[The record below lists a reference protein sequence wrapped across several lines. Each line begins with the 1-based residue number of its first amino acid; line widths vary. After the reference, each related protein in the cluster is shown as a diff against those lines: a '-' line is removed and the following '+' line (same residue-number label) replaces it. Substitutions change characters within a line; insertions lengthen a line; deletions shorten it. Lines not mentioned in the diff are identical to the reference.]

1 MVKLCDPFV
10 ARGPYLSAL
19 EMYVYVIKCYT
30 HSPSFTFTLL
40 YGTLLLTAII
50 RFKLRFVSFLLNN
63 DDDDDDDDDEFRY
76 INTKILFP
84 EPISEILTATTN
96 DFTSVS
102 LLEHWLQ

>member
-63 DDDDDDDDDEFRY
+63 DDDDDDEFRY